1 MIKLV
6 EVKRIQEYNVMEK
19 KAHAHFELQEMW
31 INPDTIQ
38 QIKPDFSM
46 KRHLSNGYLPEGLSS
61 QQLFSK
67 IQYGVGNSMTIA
79 TVVGTPEAVVEKIY
93 KFSSKEILKG

>member
-19 KAHAHFELQEMW
+19 KALAHFELQEIW
-31 INPDTIQ
+31 INQDSIQ

-46 KRHLSNGYLPEGLSS
+46 KHHLSEGYLPEGLSP

-67 IQYGVGNSMTIA
+67 IQYGVGNNVAIA
-79 TVVGTPEAVVEKIY
+79 TVVGAPEAVVEKIY
-93 KFSSKEILKG
+93 KSSPKEILRG